1 MRVTNS
7 MMISN
12 MLMNLNKNL
21 NVMSRK
27 QDELATG
34 KKVIFASDNPV
45 AAAKILK
52 YKTDIAD
59 MNQFS
64 ANTRDA
70 MAWLDASE
78 STISEMGSVLQRLR
92 ELAVKSANGTNTPSD
107 MQKIKEEVTQL
118 KENLISSANF
128 NFAGRYVFSSHYT
141 DKPLLKADGS
151 YNIPIT
157 AQDIVDKPVA
167 IYEVSARE
175 YMPVGTHGLSI
186 LGYIPEVS
194 DFQTAMP
201 DAGNTGVPAA
211 KSAIRMG
218 FSLTQ
223 NYAAGANINVDIN
236 GTVFAVDKSK
246 LQANPLAPL
255 DLQKVIDTFN
265 DGVNG
270 TTKLSDVADVYFDSQ
285 KNLVIRN
292 KTTGTAGTVTLSNFA
307 GVTNPTNVTNLD
319 APVAMGSMTDPV
331 AGINAVGTSVT
342 AGSNLTNAQVPS
354 FLGKQFVMTYN
365 GQTKT
370 ITIPNDPLITTAAQL
385 QTAVQTQVNTAFGA
399 GAVNVTMADG
409 APISFATVTAP
420 GDVTKPEL
428 RIQPVKTTQPE
439 LIKELN
445 DFIGYLTTGDNAG
458 CSNMIAEIDG
468 HLNTLL
474 AVRADVGARGSR
486 LELIDARISEN
497 AVTFTRLLSDSQ
509 DADMSEVIMYL
520 KNAEN
525 VYKAALSVGGR
536 IIQPS
541 LVDFIR

>member
-59 MNQFS
+59 MNQYS

-92 ELAVKSANGTNTPSD
+92 ELAVNSGNSTNTPD
-107 MQKIKEEVTQL
+107 DLLKIREEVVQL
-118 KENLISSANF
+118 RANIINSANF
-128 NFAGRYVFSSHYT
+128 NFAGRYVFSSHFT

-157 AQDIVDKPVA
+157 AQDIAEKPVA

-186 LGYIPEVS
+186 LGHIPEVS

-201 DAGNTGVPAA
+201 DAQNAGIAAA
-211 KSAIRMG
+211 KSAVKMG

-223 NYAAGANINVDIN
+223 NYSTGSNITVDIN
-236 GTVFAVDKSK
+236 GTLFTVDKTK
-246 LQANPLAPL
+246 LPGSALAPL

-265 DGVNG
+265 NGVNG
-270 TTKLSDVADVYFDSQ
+270 TTKLSSVADVYFDSQ

-292 KTTGTAGTVTLSNFA
+292 KTAGTAGTITLSTFA
-307 GVTNPTNVTNLD
+307 GVTNPTNVTNID
-319 APVAMGSMTDPV
+319 APVAMGSMSDPV
-331 AGINAVGTSVT
+331 AGINALGTSVT

-365 GQTKT
+365 GQTQT

-385 QTAVQTQVNTAFGA
+385 QTAVQTQVDTVYGA
-399 GAVNVTMADG
+399 GKVNVTMADG
-409 APISFATVTAP
+409 APISFATVTAA
-420 GDVTKPEL
+420 GDAIKPEI

-439 LIKELN
+439 LIKELD
-445 DFIGYLTTGDNAG
+445 DFIGYLSTGNNTG
-458 CSNMIAEIDG
+458 CASMITEIDG
-468 HLNTLL
+468 HLNNLL
-474 AVRADVGARGSR
+474 AVRADIGARGTR
-486 LELIDARISEN
+486 LELIEARISEN

>member
-118 KENLISSANF
+118 KENIISSANF